1 MNIKNTMCILSD
13 LTKEQID
20 SLVDAMPCDGLTYTE
35 RDSLIGA
42 NINGKWGTFSW
53 LASSKIISYT
63 EMMQLLGKTV
73 KEFTKSDLKTGMFV
87 KHKDGTYRIVL
98 DSILSTYNGYLNMSM
113 YMQDLSYGDGRQ
125 EKFDIIAAYKTEA
138 HGTLANFMNGY
149 ELTLIWERAEK
160 TPAQKE
166 MEVLQVKMNESQAK
180 MNELQAQ
187 MKIVQ
192 AKL

>member
-1 MNIKNTMCILSD
+1 MNIKNKYCLIIELTTYQLNKLTDLMPESNLFDNYSSD
-13 LTKEQID
+13 TIIGFR
-20 SLVDAMPCDGLTYTE
+20 CDGM
-35 RDSLIGA
+35 A
-42 NINGKWGTFSW
+42 GTFGY
-53 LASSKIISYT
+53 SSGDPLISYT

-98 DSILSTYNGYLNMSM
+98 DSILSTYSGYLNMSM

-149 ELTLIWERAEK
+149 ELTLIWERAEQ

-166 MEVLQVKMNESQAK
+166 MEVLQAK
-180 MNELQAQ
+180 MDELQEQ
-187 MKIVQ
+187 MKVVQ